1 MTAPRLAIVVI
12 AVDDVDAASTFWAA
26 LTGLS
31 ATERVPGVFAEHG
44 APDGAGP
51 GVAWYRRESYVAN
64 LGAEVGDLAAGE
76 VHPAE
81 LYLRVDDVAHELERA
96 VALGAAELSPAGAR
110 PWGETVAYVRAPG
123 GAVVALAT
131 GR

>member
-12 AVDDVDAASTFWAA
+12 AVDGIA
-26 LTGLS
+26 
-31 ATERVPGVFAEHG
+31 R
-44 APDGAGP
+44 
-51 GVAWYRRESYVAN
+51 
-64 LGAEVGDLAAGE
+64 
-76 VHPAE
+76 
-81 LYLRVDDVAHELERA
+81 ELERA
-96 VALGAAELSPAGAR
+96 VALGAEVLSPADAR